1 MTLPPP
7 AGEAHTD
14 ARLLL
19 PAGEALV
26 IATLQLHH
34 NALPLPAGEALAIA
48 TLQLHHNALPPPAG
62 EALAV
67 ATL

>member
-14 ARLLL
+14 ARLL
-19 PAGEALV
+19 
-26 IATLQLHH
+26 
-34 NALPLPAGEALAIA
+34 LPAGEALAIA